1 MSTNQVASWRQIFI
15 LPCDSFEDVTEWPDE
30 AWIVN
35 EFQTPQISLDLV
47 AGKSAPHY
55 LRIDTHEQNSK
66 LSTVPRIS
74 KHMPVSIAL

>member
-1 MSTNQVASWRQIFI
+1 VYECTHWRFMSTNQVASWRQIFI

-47 AGKSAPHY
+47 AGK
-55 LRIDTHEQNSK
+55 
-66 LSTVPRIS
+66 
-74 KHMPVSIAL
+74 VSPSLPPY